1 MPNGLHRSYSRR
13 DSVASFYQSPRM
25 RTITATIVAFGLPL
39 NDGQR
44 RCEFSH
50 PELNETG
57 RYRETFL
64 VLSPV
69 GRHPNSPVASA
80 PGKGKRP
87 SFLEPLGA
95 ACVFSMV
102 LCWDQNTCARAVL
115 EFGAGSVVHA
125 PARLRGLRRLRSH
138 LVPRDERRL
147 VARMHHRKFL
157 SSLPLMERL
166 FAHPLVSGD

>member
-1 MPNGLHRSYSRR
+1 
-13 DSVASFYQSPRM
+13 M

-87 SFLEPLGA
+87 SFLEPPWGGMCIYYGALLG
-95 ACVFSMV
+95 SKH
-102 LCWDQNTCARAVL
+102 LCASGVGIRRGFRCSRTC
-115 EFGAGSVVHA
+115 
-125 PARLRGLRRLRSH
+125 
-138 LVPRDERRL
+138 
-147 VARMHHRKFL
+147 
-157 SSLPLMERL
+157 SSQRTET
-166 FAHPLVSGD
+166 AT